1 MSDNIKRIRAVRAG
15 NRAVLTKLSKEAQVY
30 LSDSMTVNEN
40 TNGRLETINTM
51 INEKMSTV
59 TSLDTKVLELCEIE
73 EIEAEIEEAEEIKS
87 RTLDKR
93 AISTVL
99 AFKPDD
105 KVSKVQESNKSV
117 ETSNQLYGSEG
128 EITDDVQNQSLHVAS
143 PGVEPSA
150 EGYSPCVESTDQSP
164 ANESNLAN
172 QVETPALDQIH
183 VTSSCLAK
191 IA

>member
-1 MSDNIKRIRAVRAG
+1 
-15 NRAVLTKLSKEAQVY
+15 
-30 LSDSMTVNEN
+30 MT
-40 TNGRLETINTM
+40 
-51 INEKMSTV
+51 TV

-87 RTLDKR
+87 RTLGIKR

-117 ETSNQLYGSEG
+117 ETSNQLHGIEG

-150 EGYSPCVESTDQSP
+150 EGTSPGVEATDQSP
-164 ANESNLAN
+164 AM
-172 QVETPALDQIH
+172 Q
-183 VTSSCLAK
+183 
-191 IA
+191 